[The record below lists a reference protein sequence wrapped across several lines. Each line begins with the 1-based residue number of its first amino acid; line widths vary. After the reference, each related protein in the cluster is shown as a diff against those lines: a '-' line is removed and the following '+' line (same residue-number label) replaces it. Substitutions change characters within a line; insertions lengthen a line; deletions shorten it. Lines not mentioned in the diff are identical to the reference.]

1 MYHKVLTVDLSP
13 HISRVL
19 PSLGRF
25 GSLRAQVGLG
35 FAVVGWFRRVRLPP
49 PLRWSL
55 SVFRRPPLFFSL
67 GFSGFARFGPVC
79 WCWCFLLLLSF
90 LHSLSRVPVK

>member
-49 PLRWSL
+49 P
-55 SVFRRPPLFFSL
+55 PPLVFVRFPSASAFLFPWLFRVCPFRAGVLVLVFSPSPL
-67 GFSGFARFGPVC
+67 LFAFPFSCPG
-79 WCWCFLLLLSF
+79 
-90 LHSLSRVPVK
+90 